1 MSLLLNKKFITHA
14 ICSVTKKD
22 EIYGFFLSSLW
33 FLLTGILTFNQTIK
47 YTQVGEI

>member
-22 EIYGFFLSSLW
+22 EIYGFF
-33 FLLTGILTFNQTIK
+33 FIK
-47 YTQVGEI
+47 LMIFVNRNIDL